1 MAMATASP
9 RPALLRELV
18 QPAVIVGALGYFVDI
33 YDLVLFSIVR
43 IASLKSLGVSGA
55 ALTDIGLRL
64 INCQMIG
71 MLVGGILWGI
81 LGDRRGR
88 VTLLFGSILLYSLA
102 NIANGFVHTIPAY
115 EFWRFVAGVGLA
127 GELGGSIT
135 LVSEVLS
142 KEARGYGTM
151 LVATIGVSGAVV
163 GGLVGDW
170 VDWRVSYFIGGGMG
184 LALLLLRIGVAESGM
199 FRDLRRQPE
208 GVSRGN
214 FLSLFTDG
222 KRFLKYLRCIVIG
235 LPTWFVIAIPVS
247 FAPEFAKAFGI
258 VQPVSAGYA
267 ILFAYLGLTIGD
279 LMSGLLSQWFASRK
293 KIVFSFLVMTALAG
307 AAYFQCVGQSAAI
320 FYTVIT
326 LLGIGIG
333 YWALFVTIAAEQFGT
348 NIRATVA
355 TTVPNFVRGA
365 VFPITLAFKYLKD
378 HAGIVP
384 AGVAIGSA
392 TLVLALLALRGMEET
407 YGKDLDYHEL
417 T

>member
-1 MAMATASP
+1 
-9 RPALLRELV
+9 
-18 QPAVIVGALGYFVDI
+18 
-33 YDLVLFSIVR
+33 
-43 IASLKSLGVSGA
+43 
-55 ALTDIGLRL
+55 
-64 INCQMIG
+64 
-71 MLVGGILWGI
+71 
-81 LGDRRGR
+81 
-88 VTLLFGSILLYSLA
+88 
-102 NIANGFVHTIPAY
+102 
-115 EFWRFVAGVGLA
+115 
-127 GELGGSIT
+127 
-135 LVSEVLS
+135 
-142 KEARGYGTM
+142 
-151 LVATIGVSGAVV
+151 
-163 GGLVGDW
+163 
-170 VDWRVSYFIGGGMG
+170 
-184 LALLLLRIGVAESGM
+184 
-199 FRDLRRQPE
+199 
-208 GVSRGN
+208 
-214 FLSLFTDG
+214 
-222 KRFLKYLRCIVIG
+222 
-235 LPTWFVIAIPVS
+235 
-247 FAPEFAKAFGI
+247 
-258 VQPVSAGYA
+258 
-267 ILFAYLGLTIGD
+267 
-279 LMSGLLSQWFASRK
+279 MSGLLSQWFASRK